1 MMPDGMGTSEGAEGT
16 EANPPLVHDDIMQRL
31 MDYQRRLREG
41 LTPEQAA
48 KSNGTL
54 VDHAAPE
61 PPAGMATRATSVEV
75 VDLAAVEDP
84 VEEPIEVIEGVEV
97 VHAADESDPPST
109 DLAADLAARLARL
122 EDMLS
127 SVATSIG
134 ELREQ
139 FQNMAI
145 AADERL
151 GVIESMISSAKDD
164 LAPAS

>member
-16 EANPPLVHDDIMQRL
+16 EADPPLVHDDIMQRL

-48 KSNGTL
+48 KSNGT
-54 VDHAAPE
+54 VVEHAAPE
-61 PPAGMATRATSVEV
+61 PPAAIATRADTVEV

-84 VEEPIEVIEGVEV
+84 VGEPIDVVAVVEV
-97 VHAADESDPPST
+97 VHAAGESDPPSA

-122 EDMLS
+122 EDTLS

-134 ELREQ
+134 DLREQ

-145 AADERL
+145 TADERL
-151 GVIESMISSAKDD
+151 GVIESLISSAKDD

>member
-54 VDHAAPE
+54 VDQAAPE
-61 PPAGMATRATSVEV
+61 PPAAIMTRANTVEV

-84 VEEPIEVIEGVEV
+84 VEEPVEVIEGVEV
-97 VHAADESDPPST
+97 IHAADGSAPPSA
-109 DLAADLAARLARL
+109 DPAADLTARLARL
-122 EDMLS
+122 EDTLS
-127 SVATSIG
+127 SVAKSIG
-134 ELREQ
+134 DLRER

-151 GVIESMISSAKDD
+151 GVIESIISSAKDD